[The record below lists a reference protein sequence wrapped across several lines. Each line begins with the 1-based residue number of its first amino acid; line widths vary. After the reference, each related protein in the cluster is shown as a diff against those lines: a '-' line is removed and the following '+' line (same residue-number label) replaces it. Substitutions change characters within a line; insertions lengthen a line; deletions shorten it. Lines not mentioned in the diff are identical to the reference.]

1 MQCDEEETFAEA
13 VRSITGAFAQ
23 VKYVKQGIA
32 FSRALFVVCFLYRP
46 TITTFLTSEEAK

>member
-1 MQCDEEETFAEA
+1 MQCDEETFGEA

-46 TITTFLTSEEAK
+46 TTITFLTSEEAK